1 MVMGMI
7 GGFTGKILRVDL
19 TKKEVKI
26 EDTNMQWARQYIGG
40 QGLAT
45 RYFVDEVDPKIDP
58 YSPENE
64 LIFAPGP
71 LTGTNAPTASR
82 YMVVT
87 KSPLTGTI
95 TRSNSGGYFG
105 ARLKHSGFDMIIF
118 KGKAESPLYLFVSQ
132 GKAELRDASK
142 LWGRDVFETSD
153 FLSQEAGRAASIACI
168 GPAGENL
175 VRFASIINDKH
186 RAAGRNGVGAVMG
199 SKKLKAV
206 VAIGGTLPKVANPS
220 EYNSVLQEMLK
231 KLKENPVTSQGL
243 TQFGTE
249 VLVNIINK
257 SGIYSTK
264 NSTDSGDDP
273 LAEEISGERL
283 AETYLLHNQPC
294 FACPIRCGRVVRYNE
309 RESEGPEY
317 ESAWALGASTGIHDL
332 YSIIAANDNADRL
345 GYDTI
350 SGGLTISAAMELY
363 EKGKIPDKDVGP
375 TKPKFGNQSALLEMS
390 TKLAYRKDFG
400 NELAEGSLRLATKY
414 GYPDASISVKG
425 QELAAY
431 DPRGVWG
438 MALEYATSNIG
449 GSHMRAYTISNEIL
463 GVQPVSEP
471 TKIEGKAALVK
482 YVQDFTEVM
491 DCSGLCQFPSFALN
505 FEDYRKLINAITGFN
520 YSSEELM
527 KAGERNWNLERLFNL
542 KGGIKPEQ
550 DTLPRRFLT
559 EGIPKGPNK
568 GKVVPLKELL
578 RDYYKERGWDEKG
591 IPREEKVIELG
602 LDFYKLS
609 TTPR

>member
-142 LWGRDVFETSD
+142 LWGRDVFETTD

-550 DTLPRRFLT
+550 DTLPGRFLT

-591 IPREEKVIELG
+591 IPREEKIKELG
-602 LDFYKLS
+602 LDFYKL
-609 TTPR
+609 

>member
-591 IPREEKVIELG
+591 IPREEKVKELG
-602 LDFYKLS
+602 LDFYKL
-609 TTPR
+609 

>member
-1 MVMGMI
+1 MI

-19 TKKEVKI
+19 TNGTLKI
-26 EDTNMQWARQYIGG
+26 EDTNMEWARDYIGG

-45 RYFVDEVDPKIDP
+45 RYFVEEVDPKVDP
-58 YSPENE
+58 FSPENE
-64 LIFAPGP
+64 LILAPGP

-82 YMVVT
+82 YMAVT

-105 ARLKHSGFDMIIF
+105 ARVKHSGFDMIIV
-118 KGKAESPLYLFVSQ
+118 KGKAKKPVYLYVSN
-132 GKAELRDASK
+132 GRAELHDAEN
-142 LWGRDVFETSD
+142 LWGKDVFETTDILMEEYGKNISV
-153 FLSQEAGRAASIACI
+153 ACI

-175 VRFASIINDKH
+175 VKFAAIINDKH

-199 SKKLKAV
+199 SKGLKAV
-206 VAIGGTLPKVANPS
+206 VAGTGPLPKIGKPD
-220 EYNSVLQEMLK
+220 EYSIVLKEMLRK
-231 KLKENPVTSQGL
+231 IKENPVTSQGL

-249 VLVNIINK
+249 VLVNIINR
-257 SGIYSTK
+257 SGIFSNK
-264 NSTDSGDDP
+264 NSLESGDDP
-273 LAEEISGERL
+273 LAEEISGEKL

-317 ESAWALGASTGIHDL
+317 ESAWALGANTGIHDL
-332 YSIIAANDNADRL
+332 YAIIAANDNADRL

-363 EKGKIPDKDVGP
+363 EKGKIPDKVVGP
-375 TKPKFGNQSALLEMS
+375 TKPKFGNISALLEMS
-390 TKLAYRKDFG
+390 STLAYRKGFG
-400 NELAEGSLRLATKY
+400 AELAEGSKRLAEKF
-414 GYPDASISVKG
+414 GDPSASISVKG

-463 GVQPVSEP
+463 GVEPLSEP
-471 TKIEGKAALVK
+471 TKLEGKAELVK

-505 FEDYRKLINAITGFN
+505 FDDYMKLINAVTGFN
-520 YSSEELM
+520 YTKEELM
-527 KAGERNWNLERLFNL
+527 EAGERNWNLERLFNL
-542 KGGIKPEQ
+542 KAGISPKE
-550 DTLPRRFLT
+550 DTLPERFLK

-568 GKVVPLKELL
+568 GKVVPLDALL
-578 RDYYKERGWDEKG
+578 KDYYKVRGWS
-591 IPREEKVIELG
+591 EEGVPTEETLKRLELE
-602 LDFYKLS
+602 FYKL
-609 TTPR
+609 

>member
-1 MVMGMI
+1 MI

-19 TKKEVKI
+19 GTEEIRI
-26 EDTNMQWARQYIGG
+26 EDTNMQWAREYIGG

-45 RYFVDEVDPKIDP
+45 RYYIDEVDPKVDP

-105 ARLKHSGFDMIIF
+105 ARLKHSGFDLIIF
-118 KGKAESPLYLFVSQ
+118 KGRARSPVYLYVSQ
-132 GKAELRDASK
+132 GKAELKDATE
-142 LWGRDVFETSD
+142 LWGKDVFETTD
-153 FLSQEAGRAASIACI
+153 SILAKEKGGTSVACI

-175 VRFASIINDKH
+175 VRFASIMNDKH

-206 VAIGGTLPKVANPS
+206 VAGTGSFPKIGNPD
-220 EYNSVLQEMLK
+220 EYKSVLQEMLTK
-231 KLKENPVTSQGL
+231 IRENPVTSQGL

-257 SGIYSTK
+257 SGIYSNN
-264 NSTDSGDDP
+264 NSQQSGDDP
-273 LAEEISGERL
+273 LAEEVSGERL
-283 AETYLLHNQPC
+283 VETYLLHNQPC
-294 FACPIRCGRVVRYNE
+294 FACPIRCGRVVKYNE

-317 ESAWALGASTGIHDL
+317 ESTWALGPNTGIHDF
-332 YSIIAANDNADRL
+332 YTIIAANDNADRL

-350 SGGLTISAAMELY
+350 SAGLTMSAAMELY
-363 EKGKIPDKDVGP
+363 SKGKIPDKDVGA
-375 TKPKFGNQSALLEMS
+375 TKPVFGNTSAVLEMS
-390 TKLAYRKDFG
+390 SKIAYRKDFG
-400 NELAEGSLRLATKY
+400 DALAEGSLRLASKY
-414 GYPDASISVKG
+414 GDIDASISVKG

-463 GVQPVSEP
+463 GVKPVSEP
-471 TKIEGKAALVK
+471 TELKGKAALVK

-505 FEDYRKLINAITGFN
+505 FDDYMKLINAVTGFN
-520 YSSEELM
+520 YTADELL
-527 KAGERNWNLERLFNL
+527 KAGERNWNLERIFNL
-542 KGGIKPEQ
+542 KAGISPKD
-550 DTLPRRFLT
+550 DTLPKRFLT

-568 GKVVPLKELL
+568 GKTVPLKPLL
-578 RDYYKERGWDEKG
+578 DDYYKERGWSPDG
-591 IPREEKVIELG
+591 IPTKEKIEELG
-602 LDFYKLS
+602 LDFYKL
-609 TTPR
+609 

>member
-1 MVMGMI
+1 MI

-19 TKKEVKI
+19 SKGDLKTEV
-26 EDTNMQWARQYIGG
+26 TNMEWARQFIGG

-45 RYFVDEVDPKIDP
+45 RYYVEEVDAEIDP

-64 LIFAPGP
+64 LIIAPGP
-71 LTGTNAPTASR
+71 LTGTNSPTAAR
-82 YMVVT
+82 YMAVT

-105 ARLKHSGFDMIIF
+105 AKLKHSGFDMIIIR
-118 KGKAESPLYLFVSQ
+118 GKSEKPVYLFIDN
-132 GKAELRDASK
+132 GKAELRDASD
-142 LWGRDVFETSD
+142 LWGKDVFETTD
-153 FLSQEAGRAASIACI
+153 ILSERAGKNVSVACI

-175 VRFASIINDKH
+175 VKFSSIMNDKH

-199 SKKLKAV
+199 SKNLKAIV
-206 VAIGGTLPKVANPS
+206 VGGGSFPKIGNPDR
-220 EYNSVLQEMLK
+220 YKDVLAKMLEK
-231 KLKENPVTSQGL
+231 IRENPVTSQGL

-257 SGIYSTK
+257 SGIYSSK

-273 LAEEISGERL
+273 LADDVSGETL

-294 FACPIRCGRVVRYNE
+294 FACPIRCGRVVKYNE

-317 ESAWALGASTGIHDL
+317 ESTWAFGPSTGVYDL
-332 YSIIAANDNADRL
+332 YTIIAANDNADRL

-363 EKGKIPDKDVGP
+363 EKGKIPDNEVGP
-375 TKPKFGNQSALLEMS
+375 TKPRFGNSSAVLELS
-390 TKLAYRKDFG
+390 SKIAYRKDFG
-400 NELAEGSLRLATKY
+400 NVLAEGSRRMAEKY
-414 GYPDASISVKG
+414 GEPGASISVKG

-463 GVQPVSEP
+463 GVQPTSDP
-471 TKIEGKAALVK
+471 TKLEGKADLVK

-505 FEDYRKLINAITGFN
+505 FDDYMELINAVTGFN
-520 YSSEELM
+520 YTKEELM
-527 KAGERNWNLERLFNL
+527 EAAERNWNLERLFNL
-542 KGGIKPEQ
+542 KAGIKPAQ
-550 DTLPRRFLT
+550 DTLPERFLT
-559 EGIPKGPNK
+559 QGIPKGPKK
-568 GKVVPLKELL
+568 GTTVPLKSLL
-578 RDYYKERGWDEKG
+578 ADYYGARGWNKDGYPTDEK
-591 IPREEKVIELG
+591 IKSLG
-602 LDFYKLS
+602 LDFYNL
-609 TTPR
+609 

>member
-1 MVMGMI
+1 MI
-7 GGFTGKILRVDL
+7 GGFTGKILKVNL
-19 TKKEVKI
+19 TDGSIAI
-26 EDTNMQWARQYIGG
+26 ESTNMTWARDFIGG

-45 RYFVDEVDPKIDP
+45 RYFVEEVDPQVDP
-58 YSPENE
+58 FSPENE
-64 LIFAPGP
+64 LILAPGP

-82 YMVVT
+82 YMAVT

-118 KGKAESPLYLFVSQ
+118 KGKADHPVYLYVSN
-132 GKAELRDASK
+132 GKAELHDASH
-142 LWGRDVFETSD
+142 LWGKDVFETTDLLVSEHGKNV
-153 FLSQEAGRAASIACI
+153 SVACI

-175 VRFASIINDKH
+175 VKFAAIINDKH

-199 SKKLKAV
+199 SKGLKAV
-206 VAIGGTLPKVANPS
+206 VAGSGSFPKIGKPE
-220 EYNSVLQEMLK
+220 EYENVLKEMLRK
-231 KLKENPVTSQGL
+231 IKENPVTSQGL

-249 VLVNIINK
+249 VLVNIINR
-257 SGIYSTK
+257 SGIFSNK
-264 NSTDSGDDP
+264 NSLESGDDP
-273 LAEEISGERL
+273 LAEEISGEKL

-294 FACPIRCGRVVRYNE
+294 FACPIRCGRVVKFNE

-317 ESAWALGASTGIHDL
+317 ESAWALGANTGIHDL
-332 YSIIAANDNADRL
+332 YAIIAANDNADRL

-363 EKGKIPDKDVGP
+363 EKGKISDKEVGP
-375 TKPKFGNQSALLEMS
+375 TKPKFGNISALLEMS
-390 TKLAYRKDFG
+390 NTLAYRKGFG
-400 NELAEGSLRLATKY
+400 NELAEGSKRLAEKY
-414 GYPDASISVKG
+414 GYPSASISVKG

-463 GVQPVSEP
+463 GVEPVSEP
-471 TKIEGKAALVK
+471 TKIEGKAELVK
-482 YVQDFTEVM
+482 FVQDFTEVM

-505 FEDYRKLINAITGFN
+505 FDDYMKLINAVTGFN
-520 YSSEELM
+520 YSKEELM
-527 KAGERNWNLERLFNL
+527 TAGERNWNLERLFNL
-542 KGGIKPEQ
+542 KAGISPKE
-550 DTLPRRFLT
+550 DTLPERFLK

-568 GKVVPLKELL
+568 GKVVPLDALL
-578 RDYYKERGWDEKG
+578 KDYYKVRGWSEGGVPTEDT
-591 IPREEKVIELG
+591 INRLG
-602 LDFYKLS
+602 LGFYKM
-609 TTPR
+609 

>member
-1 MVMGMI
+1 MI

-19 TKKEVKI
+19 TKREIKV
-26 EDTNMQWARQYIGG
+26 EDTNIQWAREYIGG

-45 RYFVDEVDPKIDP
+45 RYFVEDVDPKVDP

-118 KGKAESPLYLFVSQ
+118 SGAADSPLYLFVS
-132 GKAELRDASK
+132 GGRAELRDASK
-142 LWGRDVFETSD
+142 LWGKDVFETTDYLVS
-153 FLSQEAGRAASIACI
+153 EVGKAASVSCI

-206 VAIGGTLPKVANPS
+206 VAAGGSFPKIGNPQ
-220 EYNSVLQEMLK
+220 EYNFVLQEMLK

-257 SGIYSTK
+257 SGIYSVR

-309 RESEGPEY
+309 GESEGPEY
-317 ESAWALGASTGIHDL
+317 ESTWALGANTGVHDF
-332 YSIIAANDNADRL
+332 YTIIAANDTADRL

-350 SGGLTISAAMELY
+350 SAGLTISAAMELY

-375 TKPKFGNQSALLEMS
+375 TKPRFGNQSAVLEMS
-390 TKLAYRKDFG
+390 RKLAFRKDFG
-400 NELAEGSLRLATKY
+400 DALAEGSLRLATKY
-414 GYPDASISVKG
+414 GDPDASLSVKG
-425 QELAAY
+425 QEIAAY

-463 GVQPVSEP
+463 GVNPVSEP
-471 TKIEGKAALVK
+471 TKLEGKAAIVK

-505 FEDYRKLINAITGFN
+505 FEDYRKLINAVTGLN
-520 YSSEELM
+520 YQSQELM

-542 KGGIKPEQ
+542 KAGIPPEQ
-550 DTLPRRFLT
+550 DTLPKRFLT
-559 EGIPKGPNK
+559 EGIPRGPNK
-568 GKVVPLKELL
+568 GKIVPLRELL
-578 RDYYKERGWDEKG
+578 RDYYRERGWNEKG
-591 IPREEKVIELG
+591 IPTDSKIKELN
-602 LDFYKLS
+602 LEFYR
-609 TTPR
+609 P